1 MVWIVVAIHL
11 ILSLGLLWAT
21 WQVWHLRLTL
31 ANVAKSVDG
40 YAEKCQR
47 GLSVAPP
54 AILLGQ
60 KGAGKLKQKY
70 RDLLPQLQRL
80 QMFLGLFGGLFG
92 LSKSLSRSLGKSR
105 QSSKSQSQGSKK
117 RSDRNVKRRR

>member
-1 MVWIVVAIHL
+1 MVWIVIAIHL

-31 ANVAKSVDG
+31 ANVAKNVDG

-54 AILLGQ
+54 AILIGQ

-70 RDLLPQLQRL
+70 KDLLPQLQRL

-92 LSKSLSRSLGKSR
+92 LSRSLGKSNH
-105 QSSKSQSQGSKK
+105 SSKSQSQGSKN
-117 RSDRNVKRRR
+117 RSDRNVKRRK